1 MSGLFIT
8 STGTDIGKTFVAVG
22 LIRELRRRGRDVK
35 ALKPV
40 VSGFEEWSTPAS
52 DPARLLDALDLP
64 ATPDEIAR
72 ISPYR
77 YRAPTSPEQAARLE
91 GRTLDYDAMLAFC
104 RAELAA
110 ADVLIVEGIGGVMV
124 PLDGERT
131 VLDWIADLKLP
142 ALVVAGNYL
151 GTISHTL
158 TALAAL
164 RHRRVHVAA
173 AVLSEAGESPVPLAD
188 NEASIARFAHGT
200 KVFALPPLEGGHA
213 GAGHAIFGKLADLV

>member
-1 MSGLFIT
+1 MSGLFLT

-22 LIRELRRRGRDVK
+22 LIRELRRRGRDVA

-40 VSGFEEWSTPAS
+40 QSGFEEWSAPAS

-64 ATPDEIAR
+64 STLDEIAH
-72 ISPYR
+72 IAPFR
-77 YRAPTSPEQAARLE
+77 YRAALAPDQAARQE
-91 GRTLDYDAMLAFC
+91 GRALDFDALLAFC

-110 ADVLIVEGIGGVMV
+110 AEIVLIEGLGGVMV
-124 PLDGERT
+124 PLDGTHT
-131 VLDWIADLKLP
+131 VLDWIAELRVP

-164 RHRRVHVAA
+164 RHRRVPVAA
-173 AVLSEAGESPVPLAD
+173 VAVSESGESSVPLAE
-188 NEASIARFAHGT
+188 NAASIARFAHGT
-200 KVFALPPLEGGHA
+200 PVLSLPHLEA
-213 GAGHAIFGKLADLV
+213 GASHPAFASLADLV